1 MQASGTSSEGDGGPS
16 KGMDMVG
23 KALAR
28 VRARS
33 ADGSGPAVPVRSTQP
48 RSTQPRSTQ
57 PRSARPVRRG
67 GWSSPRPDS
76 RDPQALG
83 SLANQIAKKRGW
95 SGQIS
100 GGSVIGHWARIV
112 GPDIAEH
119 ATPVRLEAGVLSV
132 EAVST
137 AWATQL
143 RYMQSQVLARIAES
157 VGHGVVTSLRIHGPA
172 VTGWRK
178 GNRHVRG
185 RGPRDTFG

>member
-1 MQASGTSSEGDGGPS
+1 MASDSTGSDHEGPS
-16 KGMDMVG
+16 RGMDMVG

-33 ADGSGPAVPVRSTQP
+33 AQGGGAPVPVRST
-48 RSTQPRSTQ
+48 RS
-57 PRSARPVRRG
+57 RSARPMRRG

-83 SLANQIAKKRGW
+83 SLANQIAKQRGW
-95 SGQIS
+95 SGPIS

-119 ATPVRLEAGVLSV
+119 ATPVRLENGVLSI

-143 RYMQSQVLARIAES
+143 RYMQSQVLARIAAS
-157 VGHGVVTSLRIHGPA
+157 VGHGVVTTLRIHGPA
-172 VTGWRK
+172 VADWRK
-178 GNRHVRG
+178 GKRHVQG

>member
-1 MQASGTSSEGDGGPS
+1 MPANGTGSDREVPS
-16 KGMDMVG
+16 TGMDMVG

-28 VRARS
+28 VRGRTAQPE
-33 ADGSGPAVPVRSTQP
+33 GPPAPVRP
-48 RSTQPRSTQ
+48 IPA
-57 PRSARPVRRG
+57 RSARPVRRG
-67 GWSSPRPDS
+67 GWSSPKPDS

-83 SLANQIAKKRGW
+83 SLANQIAKQRGW

-100 GGSVIGHWARIV
+100 GGSVISHWERIV

-119 ATPVRLEAGVLSV
+119 ATPVRLEAGLLSI
-132 EAVST
+132 ETVST

-143 RYMQSQVLARIAES
+143 RYMQSQVLARIAAS
-157 VGHGVVTSLRIHGPA
+157 VGHGVVTTLRIHGPKVA
-172 VTGWRK
+172 DWRK